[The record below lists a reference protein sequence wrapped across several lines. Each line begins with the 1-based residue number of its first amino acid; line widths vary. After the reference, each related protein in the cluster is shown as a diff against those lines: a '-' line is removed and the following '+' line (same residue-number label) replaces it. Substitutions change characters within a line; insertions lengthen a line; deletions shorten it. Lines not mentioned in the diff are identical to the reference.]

1 MPPRVL
7 TPGNFLITHEEQ
19 RVSTVLGSCVAV
31 ALFCAR
37 TRHAALCHAM
47 LPRPGATLEHEAV
60 QQHLGRYV
68 SEVLPLLLHH
78 FTHHGCTRGELV
90 AKVFGG
96 ASITPKI
103 EKEETDREIGLNN
116 VTTALAFLLEEG
128 IPPRAI
134 ITGGNRGH
142 HIIFNTGTGEVLHR
156 LLDPAAT
163 LKSLHHG

>member
-1 MPPRVL
+1 MPLRVL
-7 TPGNFLITHEEQ
+7 APGNFLFTHEAQ
-19 RVSTVLGSCVAV
+19 QVSTVLGSCVAV
-31 ALFCAR
+31 CLFCPR
-37 TRHAALCHAM
+37 THHAALCHAM
-47 LPRPGATLEHEAV
+47 LPRPGAALEHEAV

-68 SEVLPLLLHH
+68 SEVLPHMIH
-78 FTHHGCTRGELV
+78 QFTHNGCTRGELV

-103 EKEETDREIGLNN
+103 EKEEMGKEIGLNN
-116 VTTALAFLLEEG
+116 VTTALGILLEAG
-128 IPPRAI
+128 IPMRAI

-142 HIIFNTGTGEVLHR
+142 HIIFDTATGEILHR